1 MTGTYA
7 GQFNMEGFLDYDLP
21 VWIRVLGSRIIG
33 IVPTAYVASHGA
45 EALVVLDEWLNA
57 IQIIQLPF
65 ALVPLI
71 KLSCDRNILNE
82 FAISRCEASLASLFG
97 FGLCAGNYVLLLGAE
112 EQPLA
117 LNITFIA
124 ICVVYSLLCILI
136 LCEKTQRLSMAEE
149 ISSNLFNTEASVA
162 HAEEEVDKTI
172 KADIDF

>member
-21 VWIRVLGSRIIG
+21 VWIRVLGSRMVG
-33 IVPTAYVASHGA
+33 IVPTVYVASYGA

-82 FAISRCEASLASLFG
+82 FTISNCEAFAASLAG
-97 FGLCAGNYVLLLGAE
+97 FGLCAGNYVLLLAAE
-112 EQPLA
+112 EQP
-117 LNITFIA
+117 
-124 ICVVYSLLCILI
+124 
-136 LCEKTQRLSMAEE
+136 
-149 ISSNLFNTEASVA
+149 
-162 HAEEEVDKTI
+162 
-172 KADIDF
+172 